1 MGLRHAFGRDERGT
15 VAILSAVS
23 LTMVI
28 GAGALAVDIGSV
40 YLDRRA
46 AQAATDLAAMSAAAD
61 LTKAGANARATI
73 TQNRFPADTPF
84 TLELGTYTPDAAV
97 AAADRFRVSTAAT
110 ANAARV
116 TLRTQTN
123 LYFGRI
129 LTGADSY
136 PITTVATAA
145 RSALAAF
152 AIGSRLASV
161 DGGLLNRILGSMLGG
176 SLSLSVM
183 DYRALADVKLDMF
196 DLMNAVAT
204 RARITGTTY
213 DSLLSSDLK
222 IGDVFAAMTDAARTA
237 GAGSTAIN
245 ALGAITRALGN
256 ASSTITGRTLVDAG
270 PYNALGLGQKPA
282 VSAALSALD
291 ILAATVQAANG
302 QHQIA
307 ADLNLAIPGIL
318 GAKLLLTIG
327 ERPVGTSW
335 VTVGSEGAS
344 VHTAQTRILLTVNVA
359 GNGSIVAI
367 NLPIYIEIAAGT
379 AKLDTLACAA
389 ADVRNSS
396 AALAVTPG
404 VVDAWIANVSAS
416 DMTNFRTAPNPGPAA
431 LVDTPA
437 LGITGRA
444 HATIANTA
452 PQRVSFTYAEI
463 AAQTKKTVN
472 TTSFASSLTSRL
484 LGDLTMSVRL
494 GPLNLGIPQLL
505 TQSVGALLGNV
516 ATPVD
521 TILANVLA
529 TLGVGLGQADVWM
542 LGIRCDGAVLVN

>member
-1 MGLRHAFGRDERGT
+1 
-15 VAILSAVS
+15 
-23 LTMVI
+23 
-28 GAGALAVDIGSV
+28 
-40 YLDRRA
+40 
-46 AQAATDLAAMSAAAD
+46 
-61 LTKAGANARATI
+61 
-73 TQNRFPADTPF
+73 
-84 TLELGTYTPDAAV
+84 
-97 AAADRFRVSTAAT
+97 
-110 ANAARV
+110 V
-116 TLRTQTN
+116 TLHTSTN
-123 LYFGRI
+123 LYFGRV

-161 DGGLLNRILGSMLGG
+161 DGGLLNQILGSMLGG

-183 DYRALADVKLDMF
+183 DYRALADVRLDMF
-196 DLMNAVAT
+196 DFMNALAT

-213 DSLLSSDLK
+213 DSLLSSDVK

-237 GAGSTAIN
+237 GAGSTAIS
-245 ALGAITRALGN
+245 ALGAITHALRN
-256 ASSTITGRTLVDAG
+256 PSTTIAGRTLVDAG

-291 ILAATVQAANG
+291 ILAATAQAANG

-307 ADLNLAIPGIL
+307 ADLNLTIPGIL
-318 GAKLLLTIG
+318 GAKLLLTVG

-359 GNGSIVAI
+359 GNGSIAAI

-379 AKLDTLACAA
+379 AKLAALACAA

-404 VVDAWIANVSAS
+404 IVNAWIANVSAN
-416 DMTNFRTAPNPGPAA
+416 DMTNFRTAPNPGPAT

-444 HATIANTA
+444 HATIANIS

-463 AAQTKKTVN
+463 TAQTKKTVS

-484 LGDLTMSVRL
+484 LGDLSMSVRL

-505 TQSVGALLGNV
+505 TQSVGTILGNV

-521 TILANVLA
+521 AILANVLA

>member
-123 LYFGRI
+123 LDFGRV

-196 DLMNAVAT
+196 DFMNALAT

-213 DSLLSSDLK
+213 D
-222 IGDVFAAMTDAARTA
+222 F
-237 GAGSTAIN
+237 
-245 ALGAITRALGN
+245 
-256 ASSTITGRTLVDAG
+256 
-270 PYNALGLGQKPA
+270 
-282 VSAALSALD
+282 
-291 ILAATVQAANG
+291 
-302 QHQIA
+302 
-307 ADLNLAIPGIL
+307 
-318 GAKLLLTIG
+318 
-327 ERPVGTSW
+327 
-335 VTVGSEGAS
+335 AS
-344 VHTAQTRILLTVNVA
+344 V
-359 GNGSIVAI
+359 
-367 NLPIYIEIAAGT
+367 
-379 AKLDTLACAA
+379 
-389 ADVRNSS
+389 
-396 AALAVTPG
+396 
-404 VVDAWIANVSAS
+404 
-416 DMTNFRTAPNPGPAA
+416 FRSQN
-431 LVDTPA
+431 
-437 LGITGRA
+437 R
-444 HATIANTA
+444 
-452 PQRVSFTYAEI
+452 
-463 AAQTKKTVN
+463 
-472 TTSFASSLTSRL
+472 
-484 LGDLTMSVRL
+484 
-494 GPLNLGIPQLL
+494 
-505 TQSVGALLGNV
+505 
-516 ATPVD
+516 
-521 TILANVLA
+521 
-529 TLGVGLGQADVWM
+529 
-542 LGIRCDGAVLVN
+542 